1 MECCHLGC
9 QYLLQSQVQKGTH
22 APSLEGGLLE
32 SSASTGWSRNFLAY
46 SLYLPSLTWQ
56 RRVRGPSRVQDNE
69 AHPSRVQDNEAHPIL
84 SFGLC
89 YHFPSQVW
97 GLCLRELVTQEAG
110 NFHWFFKNFYMLY
123 FISTEYDL
131 SFTLCLYVSH
141 ECSQTKKH
149 SFVWG
154 SPRSLV
160 PYRFTWTRNGKSFN
174 LSSDPRIILSNG
186 SGTFRI
192 PNEGHVT
199 HFQGRYRCFASNT
212 LGVAMSE
219 EIQFIVPSKS
229 SLEGSLSSKV
239 QSQTMK
245 IWI

>member
-1 MECCHLGC
+1 MERCHLGC
-9 QYLLQSQVQKGTH
+9 QYLPQSQVQKGTH
-22 APSLEGGLLE
+22 APNLEGGLLE
-32 SSASTGWSRNFLAY
+32 SSAITGWSRNFLAY

-56 RRVRGPSRVQDNE
+56 RMVRGPSRVQDNE
-69 AHPSRVQDNEAHPIL
+69 AHSIL

-97 GLCLRELVTQEAG
+97 ELCLRELVTQEAV
-110 NFHWFFKNFYMLY
+110 NFHWFFKDFYILY
-123 FISTEYDL
+123 FISTEYDW
-131 SFTLCLYVSH
+131 SFTLCLCISH

-149 SFVWG
+149 SLAWG

-160 PYRFTWTRNGKSFN
+160 PYRFTWTRNGKPFN

-229 SLEGSLSSKV
+229 SLEGSLSLKV
-239 QSQTMK
+239 QSQAMK